1 MTPLPKKFRNAAIEK
16 TLYEIA
22 EIASAVLMRHHGR
35 LRSIDMKG
43 SINLVTNADREAERR
58 VLRHIRKRHPDHAIM
73 AEESW
78 DGNREVA
85 SGYTWIVDPLDGTT
99 NYAHGLEHYAFTA
112 AVALDGIPM
121 AGVIAD
127 PARGHL
133 YRAFRGR
140 GAFLGKRRLRVSQHR
155 RLSDSLL
162 ITGFPY
168 DRRKR
173 IEELMA
179 LYGAFL
185 KRTHGV
191 RRFGVAALD
200 LALVAAGQFEGYY
213 EQGLYPWDVA
223 AGWLLV
229 TEAGGKVTDYEG
241 NAFHLFSPA
250 ILAAP
255 PPIHR
260 SMKRVIRE
268 TAGQ

>member
-1 MTPLPKKFRNAAIEK
+1 MKTQPKKFRNAGIEK
-16 TLYEIA
+16 TLMEITEIA
-22 EIASAVLMRHHGR
+22 CAVLTKHHGR
-35 LRSIDMKG
+35 IRSVDMKG
-43 SINLVTNADREAERR
+43 AVNLVTNVDREAERR
-58 VLRHIRKRHPDHAIM
+58 VVAHIRKRYPDHSIM

-78 DGNREVA
+78 EGGREVPK
-85 SGYTWIVDPLDGTT
+85 GYTWIVDPLDGTT

-112 AVALDGIPM
+112 AVALDGVPV

-127 PARGHL
+127 PARGHI
-133 YRAFRGR
+133 YRAYQGR
-140 GAFLGKRRLRVSQHR
+140 GAFLGEKRLRVSEHR
-155 RLSDSLL
+155 RLADSLL
-162 ITGFPY
+162 VTGFPY

-173 IEELMA
+173 IPELMA

-191 RRFGVAALD
+191 RRYGVAALD

-241 NAFHLFSPA
+241 KPFHLFSPG
-250 ILAAP
+250 ILAAA
-255 PPIHR
+255 PPIHK
-260 SMKRVIRE
+260 SMKKVIGDTTE
-268 TAGQ
+268 S